1 MLHQYYKS
9 LVYYNIV
16 PSLVNVASLRVVGV
30 TDVAVIEELEWCRMM
45 IGSLEY
51 SMSYINHI
59 I

>member
-30 TDVAVIEELEWCRMM
+30 TDVAVIEELE
-45 IGSLEY
+45 
-51 SMSYINHI
+51 
-59 I
+59 